1 MFAHPAKV
9 CMTYVEHFKLSMGFS
24 ITFAVASFKAFVHA
38 IIPDIYIA
46 STTNTV
52 NMVQEKIKN
61 SGCKNKEPSAPI

>member
-1 MFAHPAKV
+1 MFTHPAKV
-9 CMTYVEHFKLSMGFS
+9 CMTYFEHFKLSMGFS
-24 ITFAVASFKAFVHA
+24 ITFAVASFHAFIHA

-61 SGCKNKEPSAPI
+61 SGCKNKEPAAPI

>member
-1 MFAHPAKV
+1 MFTHPAKV
-9 CMTYVEHFKLSMGFS
+9 CMTYFEHFKLSMGFS

-61 SGCKNKEPSAPI
+61 SGCNNKEPSAPI